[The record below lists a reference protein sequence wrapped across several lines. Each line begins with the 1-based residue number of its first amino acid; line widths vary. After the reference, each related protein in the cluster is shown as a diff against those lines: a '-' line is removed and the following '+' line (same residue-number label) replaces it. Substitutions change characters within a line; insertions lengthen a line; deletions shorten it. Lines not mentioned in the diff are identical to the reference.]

1 VTLSSPVGGGTL
13 LTLWK
18 GVSALCMDAPG
29 GRVWLDQ
36 PEGAD
41 LAAALQGLE
50 QQDAYPRSLYAVG
63 VTGSAE
69 DETIAQSAAGAMV
82 QSLSAHEARDGASSG
97 VESLCGNRMRF
108 TFRCRLRVPEDSA
121 AAWGVTPDAAGE
133 AELTRSCVLVRDAV
147 GCGGKCIMH
156 SVIPDRKAGDRF
168 MQTMRKVDNSR
179 RIPRKSTNSR
189 LQNSTACDI
198 I

>member
-1 VTLSSPVGGGTL
+1 MHPAA
-13 LTLWK
+13 
-18 GVSALCMDAPG
+18 VSG
-29 GRVWLDQ
+29 WTSRR
-36 PEGAD
+36 GAD

-108 TFRCRLRVPEDSA
+108 TFRCKLRVPEDNA
-121 AAWGVTPDAAGE
+121 AACGVTPDAAGE

-147 GCGGKCIMH
+147 GFWHPAAVGKCI
-156 SVIPDRKAGDRF
+156 
-168 MQTMRKVDNSR
+168 
-179 RIPRKSTNSR
+179 RKSPAIARNSMGSR
-189 LQNSTACDI
+189 DFFTFLLLSVC
-198 I
+198 

>member
-1 VTLSSPVGGGTL
+1 MCAEICALPLKSIIILHIRGTFHEFHFL
-13 LTLWK
+13 AQR
-18 GVSALCMDAPG
+18 SARF
-29 GRVWLDQ
+29 GR
-36 PEGAD
+36 
-41 LAAALQGLE
+41 AAALQGLE

-147 GCGGKCIMH
+147 GFWH
-156 SVIPDRKAGDRF
+156 PAAVEN
-168 MQTMRKVDNSR
+168 V
-179 RIPRKSTNSR
+179 
-189 LQNSTACDI
+189 
-198 I
+198 